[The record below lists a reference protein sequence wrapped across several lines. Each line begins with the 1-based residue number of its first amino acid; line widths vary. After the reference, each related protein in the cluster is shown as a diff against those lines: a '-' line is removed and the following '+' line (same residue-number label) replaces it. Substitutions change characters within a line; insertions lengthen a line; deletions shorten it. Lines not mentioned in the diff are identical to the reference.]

1 MARAGLSGDRLA
13 QAGFELVDEIG
24 FEQVTITELARRFA
38 VKPASLYSHLH
49 GSDDLKTRIA
59 LLALEEIDARVS
71 DAVAGRAG
79 IDALRGLADAYRDY
93 AAAHP
98 GRFAAAQHPLDLET
112 AITSAGARQSQT
124 IRAILRA
131 YPLAEVEQVH
141 AVRMIGSTIRGFV
154 ALELS
159 GSFSHSAPDAEASWD
174 RIIDALDVLLHN
186 WPTH

>member
-24 FEQVTITELARRFA
+24 FERVTIAELARRFT
-38 VKPASLYSHLH
+38 VKPASLYSHLQ
-49 GSDDLKTRIA
+49 GYDDLKTRIA
-59 LLALEEIDARVS
+59 LLALEELDERVS

-79 IDALRGLADAYRDY
+79 KDALRGLADAYRDY

-112 AITSAGARQSQT
+112 AIASAGARQSQR

-141 AVRMIGSTIRGFV
+141 AIRMIGSTIRGFV

-159 GSFSHSAPDAEASWD
+159 GGFSHSAPGAAASWD
-174 RIIDALDVLLHN
+174 RMIDALDALLHN